1 LAGSSNQS
9 GVEELQQQ
17 HSILR
22 NSIEQLKMS
31 ESLRATLIHHL
42 KEALNEQVG
51 IGEANGFVMSIL
63 FVKWIFQWLQ

>member
-1 LAGSSNQS
+1 LAGGSNQS

-51 IGEANGFVMSIL
+51 KPIDL
-63 FVKWIFQWLQ
+63 

>member
-42 KEALNEQVG
+42 KEAMNEQVG
-51 IGEANGFVMSIL
+51 SQWICNVDFVC
-63 FVKWIFQWLQ
+63 